1 MMEDKEQKVEQTPK
15 VEKKETEKQSVEKRP
30 VEKEEVEKEKPEE
43 AQVKRTNTET
53 STTKYETFKPIQDE
67 PKKTKRK
74 SKTGIWISLLVLIIA
89 IVGMCVYYYLGIY
102 KNSQKVYQEVV
113 ADGIEALKGKTTE
126 EFTTIKTKVKLGLNV
141 ELEDEIKELAEGYIE
156 DILELINNTELEVE
170 LQMDKE
176 QQQMLYKIDSTYE
189 NEDLIKMNML
199 IDAKEESAYMELEQF
214 FKKVLKVDMDS
225 VETFEMLKEVFET
238 ERATLGESVSEAQ
251 VLKILNKEVSKAIK
265 KEYCSK
271 ESEKIDIGE
280 KEEKVDVYILK
291 MTGKQFVEEVKT
303 IAENLKE
310 NKDFIKCFKD
320 EYEIKEQLD
329 TIIEAIEDAEVEE
342 DGKFTIKLYKK
353 GIKQDIV
360 RVDFR
365 AEADDQ
371 IVEAQITKEEDGY
384 KVKMLANGMAL
395 LTATTKQENID
406 ENTIKTDLTID
417 VKQVG
422 KIEINIESSYVT
434 GEKID
439 KLDTKNAVDVEE
451 LTEQEMMDAYE
462 KLEESKLYELVEK
475 YVELFTG
482 SSLGSGLNNSNI
494 NSGINGSNSSI
505 NGNNS
510 NISGNI
516 VTKVNNNQ
524 IITYDNE
531 TVITFQIPTAYGE
544 GTSGY
549 SSETLKSFTK
559 GNTDVTISSYFTN
572 KDEYLKSKADS
583 FMETYESSGYYTNVT
598 KSEEKTIQIDG
609 KTFYYIEI
617 SYEYFN
623 EKYTEVFICTSVSTK
638 NIYTVDI
645 SQTGAFNPTDI
656 EGFLKISY

>member
-1 MMEDKEQKVEQTPK
+1 
-15 VEKKETEKQSVEKRP
+15 
-30 VEKEEVEKEKPEE
+30 
-43 AQVKRTNTET
+43 
-53 STTKYETFKPIQDE
+53 
-67 PKKTKRK
+67 
-74 SKTGIWISLLVLIIA
+74 
-89 IVGMCVYYYLGIY
+89 
-102 KNSQKVYQEVV
+102 
-113 ADGIEALKGKTTE
+113 
-126 EFTTIKTKVKLGLNV
+126 
-141 ELEDEIKELAEGYIE
+141 
-156 DILELINNTELEVE
+156 
-170 LQMDKE
+170 
-176 QQQMLYKIDSTYE
+176 
-189 NEDLIKMNML
+189 
-199 IDAKEESAYMELEQF
+199 
-214 FKKVLKVDMDS
+214 
-225 VETFEMLKEVFET
+225 
-238 ERATLGESVSEAQ
+238 
-251 VLKILNKEVSKAIK
+251 
-265 KEYCSK
+265 
-271 ESEKIDIGE
+271 
-280 KEEKVDVYILK
+280 
-291 MTGKQFVEEVKT
+291 
-303 IAENLKE
+303 
-310 NKDFIKCFKD
+310 
-320 EYEIKEQLD
+320 
-329 TIIEAIEDAEVEE
+329 
-342 DGKFTIKLYKK
+342 
-353 GIKQDIV
+353 
-360 RVDFR
+360 
-365 AEADDQ
+365 
-371 IVEAQITKEEDGY
+371 
-384 KVKMLANGMAL
+384 MAL